1 MEKFSR
7 RVIDTKLSFKKRIG
21 QICEKATEKLKTL
34 ARIVPFDENQNRK
47 VLMKPLPNK

>member
-1 MEKFSR
+1 MEKFTR
-7 RVIDTKLSFKKRIG
+7 RVIDTKLSFKKQIG
-21 QICEKATEKLKTL
+21 QICEKLKTL